1 MSQVSTVALGGLQVV
16 ALLLPVVIVTTRFL
30 VPRLEP
36 GDVRLRREKRLNWLQ
51 KWVMIGGLASIV
63 LLSVSAILLVWVVL
77 VTYSM
82 PVSLT
87 LGFLL
92 LLAAVLLF
100 AFPIMLILHDQ
111 YTNGNVPSLESPR

>member
-100 AFPIMLILHDQ
+100 AFPIMLILYDQ

>member
-63 LLSVSAILLVWVVL
+63 LLSASAILLVWVVI

-82 PVSLT
+82 PASLT
-87 LGFLL
+87 VGFLL

-111 YTNGNVPSLESPR
+111 YTNDNIPSLESPR